1 MGSWGLQPA
10 LSSWDCSGWGC
21 RWGGRVPAWHKILS
35 LRPSIYKPDVVPLDC
50 NPSIWEVEARRS
62 IHDLL
67 TGIFQYWE
75 AASSRLPSNTWD
87 PISDIKMGIGG
98 TAEDCHPSYRF
109 PSHPTVACIALS
121 STVKL
126 ASRKEVFRSV
136 LAWFFCLVAKICPAS
151 AVWSYHLFLV
161 GSQKVMTMA
170 RVIIVLLGSPRYHK

>member
-87 PISDIKMGIGG
+87 PISDIKMGVGG

-126 ASRKEVFRSV
+126 ASRKEVCRLVWDWFLEVLEPKYMVSPTFGVLPCSYSKLPNSLCCFRAHWGI
-136 LAWFFCLVAKICPAS
+136 LD
-151 AVWSYHLFLV
+151 
-161 GSQKVMTMA
+161 
-170 RVIIVLLGSPRYHK
+170 